1 MQTCAPSSTAH
12 TNQKAEAAQAS
23 TGGRAGQGNAVSA
36 HSGTAQP
43 RRGRRFGCV
52 MNPEDVRT
60 AIKIQTS
67 RSTWMSHLKES
78 RSQRQGVGLG
88 HWDRVP
94 HQPRP
99 PALPRSPIPHAPP
112 RGWATLTPSPAPRV
126 RGNSPQPAQLNPHGP
141 EPLKV
146 PWVFSIM
153 RIIQKEDWDLP
164 GIQGKVKDEKKKK
177 PGRTCP
183 QILTVLPLGCGSPS
197 NFYLLCSALS
207 PISKCFVCLF
217 VCVAVKS

>member
-1 MQTCAPSSTAH
+1 MLSSRPGLCPLWVGSGDAGSSEKEKSIFRGSSYPSSGHMPLRSEGGIPNRHVHTCAPSSTAH
-12 TNQKAEAAQAS
+12 SNQQAEAAQVS
-23 TGGRAGQGNAVSA
+23 TGGRAGKGNAISA

-67 RSTWMSHLKES
+67 HSTWMSHLKES

-112 RGWATLTPSPAPRV
+112 RGWATLTPSPAP
-126 RGNSPQPAQLNPHGP
+126 
-141 EPLKV
+141 
-146 PWVFSIM
+146 
-153 RIIQKEDWDLP
+153 
-164 GIQGKVKDEKKKK
+164 
-177 PGRTCP
+177 
-183 QILTVLPLGCGSPS
+183 GSEVTRPS
-197 NFYLLCSALS
+197 LHS
-207 PISKCFVCLF
+207 
-217 VCVAVKS
+217 